1 MSNCAE
7 VLVANGTGILLMLL
21 ILHYGNK
28 MFQVGLLADK
38 LYCGMVWLTV
48 ALCMV
53 ETATFLIDGKLFA
66 GSRIMAFVLNELLY
80 TMDLLFGF
88 LWILFADTK
97 VYSENKL
104 LRKHFFPMIL
114 PLLVMLVLLIAN
126 IFNGW
131 VFEISEENVYSRN
144 FLFVFNYVVT
154 YGYLLAGVGILY
166 KNRRRTKRYTYL
178 PVLLF
183 ILPVAIGSL
192 LQFLFYGI
200 ATLWLSAAI
209 GLTSLYISMQTE
221 NTYLDRLTGV
231 YNRYYLETYVGS
243 LYKEAAYDFKK
254 KKFAALMI
262 DLDNFKSIN
271 DRYGHVVGDD
281 ALIRSARILR
291 ASVGKNALVT
301 RYGGDEFL
309 IILREKNETEAAL
322 LVGEIQNNCA
332 AFNRI
337 WDKDYTLSF
346 SIGYTVVDPSV
357 VDKEE
362 FFIRTDRA
370 MYAAKRQ
377 KAEVGEHRPPPSAE

>member
-1 MSNCAE
+1 MLNYAE
-7 VLVANGTGILLMLL
+7 VLVANGTGILLMFL
-21 ILHYGNK
+21 IMHYGNNI
-28 MFQVGLLADK
+28 FRVGLLADK
-38 LYCGMVWLTV
+38 LYYGMVWLTV

-80 TMDLLFGF
+80 TMNILFGF
-88 LWILFADTK
+88 LWILFADAK

-104 LRKHFFPMIL
+104 LKKRFIPMIL

-131 VFEISEENVYSRN
+131 IFEISEENVYSRN
-144 FLFVFNYVVT
+144 FLFVFDYAVT
-154 YGYLLAGVGILY
+154 YSYLLAGAGILY
-166 KNRRRTKRYTYL
+166 KNRSSTKRYTYL

-209 GLTSLYISMQTE
+209 GLTSLYISIQTE
-221 NTYLDRLTGV
+221 NAYLDRLTGV
-231 YNRYYLETYVGS
+231 YNRHYFETYVS
-243 LYKEAAYDFKK
+243 ALYKAAARDSKK
-254 KKFAALMI
+254 QKIAALMI
-262 DLDNFKSIN
+262 DIDRFKSIN
-271 DRYGHVVGDD
+271 DRYGHVVGDE

-291 ASVGKNALVT
+291 ASADKNALVV

-309 IILREKNETEAAL
+309 IILRDKSETEVAL
-322 LVGEIQNNCA
+322 LVGEIQKNCA
-332 AFNRI
+332 AANRI
-337 WDKDYTLSF
+337 SDKDYTLSF
-346 SIGYTVVDPSV
+346 SIGYTIADPAVVDN
-357 VDKEE
+357 EE
-362 FFIRTDRA
+362 FLIRADAA

-377 KAEVGEHRPPPSAE
+377 NTAAGTHAPSAG

>member
-1 MSNCAE
+1 MLNYAE
-7 VLVANGTGILLMLL
+7 VLVANGAGILLMFL

-28 MFQVGLLADK
+28 MFRVGLLADK
-38 LYCGMVWLTV
+38 LYYGMVWLTV
-48 ALCMV
+48 AICMV

-80 TMDLLFGF
+80 TMNILFGF
-88 LWILFADTK
+88 LWILFADAK

-104 LRKHFFPMIL
+104 LKKRFIPMSL

-144 FLFVFNYVVT
+144 FLFVFDYAVT
-154 YGYLLAGVGILY
+154 YGYLLAGAGILY
-166 KNRRRTKRYTYL
+166 KNRRSTKRYTYL

-183 ILPVAIGSL
+183 IFPVAIGSL

-209 GLTSLYISMQTE
+209 GLTSLYISIQTE
-221 NTYLDRLTGV
+221 NAYLDRLTGV
-231 YNRYYLETYVGS
+231 YNRHYLETYVGA
-243 LYKEAAYDFKK
+243 LYKEAARDFKK
-254 KKFAALMI
+254 KKLAALMI
-262 DLDNFKSIN
+262 DIDYFKSIN

-291 ASVGKNALVT
+291 ASVGKNALVA

-309 IILREKNETEAAL
+309 IVLRGKNEMETAL

-332 AFNRI
+332 ASNRI
-337 WDKDYTLSF
+337 SDKNYTLSF

-362 FFIRTDRA
+362 FFIRADRA

-377 KAEVGEHRPPPSAE
+377 KAEAGEHRPPPSAE

>member
-1 MSNCAE
+1 MLNYAE
-7 VLVANGTGILLMLL
+7 VLVANGTGILLMFL
-21 ILHYGNK
+21 ILHYGNNI
-28 MFQVGLLADK
+28 FRVGLLADK
-38 LYCGMVWLTV
+38 LYYGMVWLTV
-48 ALCMV
+48 ALCIV

-80 TMDLLFGF
+80 TMDILFGF
-88 LWILFADTK
+88 LWILFADAK

-104 LRKHFFPMIL
+104 LKKRFIPMIL

-131 VFEISEENVYSRN
+131 FFEISEENVYSRN
-144 FLFVFNYVVT
+144 FLFVFDYAVT
-154 YGYLLAGVGILY
+154 YGYLLAGAGILY

-209 GLTSLYISMQTE
+209 GLTSLYISLQTE
-221 NTYLDRLTGV
+221 NAYLDRLTGV
-231 YNRYYLETYVGS
+231 YNRHYFETYVS
-243 LYKEAAYDFKK
+243 ALYKAAARDSKK
-254 KKFAALMI
+254 QKIAALMI
-262 DLDNFKSIN
+262 DIDRFKSIN
-271 DRYGHVVGDD
+271 DRYGHVVGDE

-291 ASVGKNALVT
+291 ASAGKNALVV

-309 IILREKNETEAAL
+309 IILRDKSETEVAL
-322 LVGEIQNNCA
+322 LVGEIQKNCA
-332 AFNRI
+332 AANRI
-337 WDKDYTLSF
+337 SDKDYTLNF
-346 SIGYTVVDPSV
+346 SIGYTIADPAVVDN
-357 VDKEE
+357 EE
-362 FFIRTDRA
+362 FLIRADAA

-377 KAEVGEHRPPPSAE
+377 NTAAGTHAPSAG

>member
-1 MSNCAE
+1 MLNYAE
-7 VLVANGTGILLMLL
+7 VLVANGAGILLMFL
-21 ILHYGNK
+21 ILYYGNK
-28 MFQVGLLADK
+28 MFRVGLLADK
-38 LYCGMVWLTV
+38 LYYGMVCLTV

-80 TMDLLFGF
+80 TMNILFGF
-88 LWILFADTK
+88 LWILFADAK

-104 LRKHFFPMIL
+104 LKKRFIPMSL

-144 FLFVFNYVVT
+144 FLFVFDYAVT
-154 YGYLLAGVGILY
+154 YSYLLAGAGILY
-166 KNRRRTKRYTYL
+166 KNRRSTKRYTYL

-209 GLTSLYISMQTE
+209 GLTSLYISIQTE
-221 NTYLDRLTGV
+221 NAYLDRLTGV
-231 YNRYYLETYVGS
+231 YNRHYLETYVGA
-243 LYKEAAYDFKK
+243 LYKEAARDFKK
-254 KKFAALMI
+254 KKLAALMI
-262 DLDNFKSIN
+262 DIDYFKSIN

-291 ASVGKNALVT
+291 ESVGKNALVA

-309 IILREKNETEAAL
+309 VILRDKSETEVAL
-322 LVGEIQNNCA
+322 LVGEIQKNCA
-332 AFNRI
+332 AANRI
-337 WDKDYTLSF
+337 SDKDYTLSF
-346 SIGYTVVDPSV
+346 SIGYTVADPAV

-362 FFIRTDRA
+362 FLIRADAA

-377 KAEVGEHRPPPSAE
+377 NTAAGTHAPSAG

>member
-1 MSNCAE
+1 MLNYAE
-7 VLVANGTGILLMLL
+7 VLVANGTGILLMFL
-21 ILHYGNK
+21 IMHYGNNI
-28 MFQVGLLADK
+28 FRVGLLADK
-38 LYCGMVWLTV
+38 LYYGMVWLTV

-80 TMDLLFGF
+80 TMNILFGF
-88 LWILFADTK
+88 LWILFADAN

-104 LRKHFFPMIL
+104 LKKRFIPMIL

-131 VFEISEENVYSRN
+131 IFEISEENVYSRN
-144 FLFVFNYVVT
+144 FLFVFDYAVT
-154 YGYLLAGVGILY
+154 YSYLLAGAGILY
-166 KNRRRTKRYTYL
+166 KNRSSTKRYTYL

-209 GLTSLYISMQTE
+209 GLTSLYISLQTE
-221 NTYLDRLTGV
+221 NAYLDRLTGV
-231 YNRYYLETYVGS
+231 YNRHYFETYVS
-243 LYKEAAYDFKK
+243 ALYKAAARDSKK
-254 KKFAALMI
+254 QKIAALMI
-262 DLDNFKSIN
+262 DIDRFKSIN
-271 DRYGHVVGDD
+271 DRYGHVVGDE

-291 ASVGKNALVT
+291 ASAGKNALVV

-309 IILREKNETEAAL
+309 IILRDKSETEVAL
-322 LVGEIQNNCA
+322 LVGEIQKNCA
-332 AFNRI
+332 AANRI
-337 WDKDYTLSF
+337 SDKDYTLSF
-346 SIGYTVVDPSV
+346 SIGYTIADPAVVDN
-357 VDKEE
+357 EE
-362 FFIRTDRA
+362 FLIRADAA

-377 KAEVGEHRPPPSAE
+377 NTAAGTHAPSAG

>member
-1 MSNCAE
+1 MLNYAE
-7 VLVANGTGILLMLL
+7 VLVANGAGILLMFL

-28 MFQVGLLADK
+28 MFRVGLLADK
-38 LYCGMVWLTV
+38 LYYGMVWLTV

-80 TMDLLFGF
+80 TMDILFGF
-88 LWILFADTK
+88 LWILFADAK

-104 LRKHFFPMIL
+104 LKKRFIPMIL

-131 VFEISEENVYSRN
+131 IFEISEENVYSRN
-144 FLFVFNYVVT
+144 FLFVFDYAVT
-154 YGYLLAGVGILY
+154 YSYLLAGAGILY
-166 KNRRRTKRYTYL
+166 KNRSSTKRYTYL

-209 GLTSLYISMQTE
+209 GLTSLYISLQTE
-221 NTYLDRLTGV
+221 NAYLDRLTGV
-231 YNRYYLETYVGS
+231 YNRHYFETYVS
-243 LYKEAAYDFKK
+243 ALYKAAARDSKK
-254 KKFAALMI
+254 QKIAALMI
-262 DLDNFKSIN
+262 DIDRFKSIN

-281 ALIRSARILR
+281 ALICSARILR
-291 ASVGKNALVT
+291 ASAGKNALVV

-309 IILREKNETEAAL
+309 IILRDKSETEVAL
-322 LVGEIQNNCA
+322 LVGEIQKNCA
-332 AFNRI
+332 AANRI
-337 WDKDYTLSF
+337 SDKDYTLSF
-346 SIGYTVVDPSV
+346 SIGYTIADPAVVDN
-357 VDKEE
+357 EE
-362 FFIRTDRA
+362 FLIRADAA

-377 KAEVGEHRPPPSAE
+377 NTAAGTHAPSAG

>member
-1 MSNCAE
+1 MLNYAE
-7 VLVANGTGILLMLL
+7 VLVANGAGILLMFLL
-21 ILHYGNK
+21 LHYGSE
-28 MFQVGLLADK
+28 MFRVGLLADK
-38 LYCGMVWLTV
+38 LYYGMVWLTI
-48 ALCMV
+48 ALCVV
-53 ETATFLIDGKLFA
+53 ETATFLIDGKQFA

-80 TMDLLFGF
+80 TMNILFGF
-88 LWILFADTK
+88 LWILFADAK

-104 LRKHFFPMIL
+104 LKKRFIPMSL

-144 FLFVFNYVVT
+144 FLFVFDYAVT
-154 YGYLLAGVGILY
+154 YSYLLAGAGILY
-166 KNRRRTKRYTYL
+166 KNRRSTKRYTYL

-209 GLTSLYISMQTE
+209 GLTSLYISIQTE
-221 NTYLDRLTGV
+221 NAYLDRLTGV
-231 YNRYYLETYVGS
+231 YNRHYLETYVGA
-243 LYKEAAYDFKK
+243 LYKEAARDFKK
-254 KKFAALMI
+254 KKLAALMI
-262 DLDNFKSIN
+262 DIDYFKSIN

-291 ASVGKNALVT
+291 ESVGKNALVA

-309 IILREKNETEAAL
+309 VILRDKSETEVAL
-322 LVGEIQNNCA
+322 LVGEIQKNCA
-332 AFNRI
+332 AANRTS
-337 WDKDYTLSF
+337 DKDYTLSF
-346 SIGYTVVDPSV
+346 SIGYTVADPSV

-362 FFIRTDRA
+362 FLIRADAA

-377 KAEVGEHRPPPSAE
+377 NTAAGTHAPSAG

>member
-1 MSNCAE
+1 MLNYAE
-7 VLVANGTGILLMLL
+7 VLVANGAGILLMFLL
-21 ILHYGNK
+21 LHYGSK
-28 MFQVGLLADK
+28 MFRVGLLADK
-38 LYCGMVWLTV
+38 LYYGMVWLTI

-80 TMDLLFGF
+80 TMNILFGF
-88 LWILFADTK
+88 LWILFADAK

-104 LRKHFFPMIL
+104 LKKRFIPMIL

-131 VFEISEENVYSRN
+131 IFEISEENVYSRN
-144 FLFVFNYVVT
+144 FLFVFDYAVT
-154 YGYLLAGVGILY
+154 YSYLLAGAGILY
-166 KNRRRTKRYTYL
+166 KNRSSTKRYTYL

-209 GLTSLYISMQTE
+209 GLTSLYISLQTE
-221 NTYLDRLTGV
+221 NAYLDRLTGV
-231 YNRYYLETYVGS
+231 YNRHYFETYVS
-243 LYKEAAYDFKK
+243 ALYKAAARDSKK
-254 KKFAALMI
+254 QKIAALMI
-262 DLDNFKSIN
+262 DIDRFKSIN

-281 ALIRSARILR
+281 ALICSARILR
-291 ASVGKNALVT
+291 ASVGKNAHVV

-309 IILREKNETEAAL
+309 VILRDKSETEVAL
-322 LVGEIQNNCA
+322 LVGEIQKNCA
-332 AFNRI
+332 AANRI
-337 WDKDYTLSF
+337 SDKDYTLSF
-346 SIGYTVVDPSV
+346 SIGYTIADPAVVDN
-357 VDKEE
+357 EE
-362 FFIRTDRA
+362 FLIRADAA

-377 KAEVGEHRPPPSAE
+377 NTAAGTHAPSAG

>member
-1 MSNCAE
+1 MLNYAE
-7 VLVANGTGILLMLL
+7 VLVANGTGILLMFL
-21 ILHYGNK
+21 ILQYGNNI
-28 MFQVGLLADK
+28 FRVGLLADK
-38 LYCGMVWLTV
+38 LYYGMVWLTV

-80 TMDLLFGF
+80 TMNILFGF
-88 LWILFADTK
+88 LWILFADAK

-104 LRKHFFPMIL
+104 LKKRFIPMIL

-131 VFEISEENVYSRN
+131 IFEISEENVYSRN
-144 FLFVFNYVVT
+144 FLFVFDYAVT
-154 YGYLLAGVGILY
+154 YSYLLAGAGILY
-166 KNRRRTKRYTYL
+166 KNRSSTKRYTYL

-209 GLTSLYISMQTE
+209 GLTSLYISLQTE
-221 NTYLDRLTGV
+221 NAYLDRLTGV
-231 YNRYYLETYVGS
+231 YNRHYFETYVS
-243 LYKEAAYDFKK
+243 ALYKAAARDSKK
-254 KKFAALMI
+254 QKIAALMI
-262 DLDNFKSIN
+262 DIDRFKSIN
-271 DRYGHVVGDD
+271 DRYGHVVGDE

-291 ASVGKNALVT
+291 ASAGKNALVV

-309 IILREKNETEAAL
+309 IILRDKSETEVAL
-322 LVGEIQNNCA
+322 LVGEIQKNCA
-332 AFNRI
+332 AANRI
-337 WDKDYTLSF
+337 SDKDYTLSF
-346 SIGYTVVDPSV
+346 SIGYTIADPAVVDN
-357 VDKEE
+357 EE
-362 FFIRTDRA
+362 FLIRADAA

-377 KAEVGEHRPPPSAE
+377 NTAAGTHAPSAG

>member
-1 MSNCAE
+1 MLNYAE
-7 VLVANGTGILLMLL
+7 VLVANGTGILLMFL
-21 ILHYGNK
+21 IMHYGNNI
-28 MFQVGLLADK
+28 FRVGLLADK
-38 LYCGMVWLTV
+38 LYYGMVWLTV

-80 TMDLLFGF
+80 TMNILFGF
-88 LWILFADTK
+88 LWILFADAK

-104 LRKHFFPMIL
+104 LKKRFIPMIL

-131 VFEISEENVYSRN
+131 IFEISEENVYSRN
-144 FLFVFNYVVT
+144 FLFVFDYAVT
-154 YGYLLAGVGILY
+154 YSYLLAGAGILY
-166 KNRRRTKRYTYL
+166 KNRSSTKRYTYL

-209 GLTSLYISMQTE
+209 GLTSLYISLQTE
-221 NTYLDRLTGV
+221 NAYLDRLTGV
-231 YNRYYLETYVGS
+231 YNRHYFETYVS
-243 LYKEAAYDFKK
+243 ALYKAAARDSKK
-254 KKFAALMI
+254 QKIAALMI
-262 DLDNFKSIN
+262 DIDRFKSIN
-271 DRYGHVVGDD
+271 DRYGHVVGDE

-291 ASVGKNALVT
+291 ASAGKNALVV

-309 IILREKNETEAAL
+309 IILRDKSETEVAL
-322 LVGEIQNNCA
+322 LVGEIQKNCA
-332 AFNRI
+332 AANRLS
-337 WDKDYTLSF
+337 DKDYTLSF
-346 SIGYTVVDPSV
+346 SIGYTIADPAVVDN
-357 VDKEE
+357 EE
-362 FFIRTDRA
+362 FLIRADAA

-377 KAEVGEHRPPPSAE
+377 NTAAGTHAPSAG

>member
-1 MSNCAE
+1 MLNYAE
-7 VLVANGTGILLMLL
+7 VLVANGTGILLMFL
-21 ILHYGNK
+21 IMHYGNNI
-28 MFQVGLLADK
+28 FRVGLLADK
-38 LYCGMVWLTV
+38 LYYGMVWLTV

-80 TMDLLFGF
+80 TMNILFGF
-88 LWILFADTK
+88 LWILFADAK

-104 LRKHFFPMIL
+104 LKKRFIPMIL

-131 VFEISEENVYSRN
+131 IFEISEENVYSRN
-144 FLFVFNYVVT
+144 FLFVFDYAVT
-154 YGYLLAGVGILY
+154 YSYLLAGAGILY
-166 KNRRRTKRYTYL
+166 KNRSSTKRYTYL

-209 GLTSLYISMQTE
+209 GLTSLYISLQTE
-221 NTYLDRLTGV
+221 NAYLDRLTGV
-231 YNRYYLETYVGS
+231 YNRHYFETYVS
-243 LYKEAAYDFKK
+243 ALYKAAARDSKK
-254 KKFAALMI
+254 QKIAALMVDI
-262 DLDNFKSIN
+262 DRFKSIN
-271 DRYGHVVGDD
+271 DRYGHVVGDE

-291 ASVGKNALVT
+291 ASAGKNALVV

-309 IILREKNETEAAL
+309 IILRDKSETEVAI
-322 LVGEIQNNCA
+322 LVGEIQKNCA
-332 AFNRI
+332 AANRI
-337 WDKDYTLSF
+337 SDKDYTLSF
-346 SIGYTVVDPSV
+346 SIGYTIADPAVVDN
-357 VDKEE
+357 EE
-362 FFIRTDRA
+362 FLIRADAA

-377 KAEVGEHRPPPSAE
+377 NTAAGTHAPSAG

>member
-1 MSNCAE
+1 MLNYAE
-7 VLVANGTGILLMLL
+7 VLVANGTGILLMFL
-21 ILHYGNK
+21 IMHYGNNI
-28 MFQVGLLADK
+28 FRVGLLADK
-38 LYCGMVWLTV
+38 LYYGMVWLTV

-80 TMDLLFGF
+80 TMNILFGF
-88 LWILFADTK
+88 LWILFADAK

-104 LRKHFFPMIL
+104 LKKRFIPMIL

-131 VFEISEENVYSRN
+131 IFEISEENVYSRN
-144 FLFVFNYVVT
+144 FLFVFDYAVT
-154 YGYLLAGVGILY
+154 YSYLLAGAGILY
-166 KNRRRTKRYTYL
+166 KNRSSTKRYTYL

-209 GLTSLYISMQTE
+209 GLTSLYISLQTE
-221 NTYLDRLTGV
+221 NAYLDRLTGV
-231 YNRYYLETYVGS
+231 YNRHYFETYVS
-243 LYKEAAYDFKK
+243 ALYKAAARDSKK
-254 KKFAALMI
+254 QKIAALMVDI
-262 DLDNFKSIN
+262 DRFKSIN
-271 DRYGHVVGDD
+271 DRYGHVVGDE

-291 ASVGKNALVT
+291 ASAGKNALVV

-309 IILREKNETEAAL
+309 IILRDKSETEVAL
-322 LVGEIQNNCA
+322 LVGEIQKNCA
-332 AFNRI
+332 AANRLS
-337 WDKDYTLSF
+337 DKDYTLSF
-346 SIGYTVVDPSV
+346 SIGYTIADPAVVDN
-357 VDKEE
+357 EE
-362 FFIRTDRA
+362 FLIRADAA

-377 KAEVGEHRPPPSAE
+377 NTAAGTHAPSAG

>member
-1 MSNCAE
+1 MLNYAE
-7 VLVANGTGILLMLL
+7 VLVANGTGILLMFL
-21 ILHYGNK
+21 IMHYGNNI
-28 MFQVGLLADK
+28 FRVGLLADK
-38 LYCGMVWLTV
+38 LYYGMVWLTV

-80 TMDLLFGF
+80 TMNILFGF
-88 LWILFADTK
+88 LWILFADAK

-104 LRKHFFPMIL
+104 LKKRFIPMIL

-131 VFEISEENVYSRN
+131 IFEISEENVYSRN
-144 FLFVFNYVVT
+144 FLFVFDYAVT
-154 YGYLLAGVGILY
+154 YSYLLAGAGILY
-166 KNRRRTKRYTYL
+166 KNRSSTKRYTYL

-209 GLTSLYISMQTE
+209 GLTSLYISLQTE
-221 NTYLDRLTGV
+221 NAYLDRLTGV
-231 YNRYYLETYVGS
+231 YNRHYFETYVS
-243 LYKEAAYDFKK
+243 ALYKAAARDSKK
-254 KKFAALMI
+254 QKIAALMVDI
-262 DLDNFKSIN
+262 DRFKSIN
-271 DRYGHVVGDD
+271 DRYGHVVGDE

-291 ASVGKNALVT
+291 ASAGKNALVV

-309 IILREKNETEAAL
+309 IILRDKSETEVAL
-322 LVGEIQNNCA
+322 LVGEIQKNCA
-332 AFNRI
+332 AANRI
-337 WDKDYTLSF
+337 SDKDYTLSF
-346 SIGYTVVDPSV
+346 SIGYTIADPAVVDN
-357 VDKEE
+357 EE
-362 FFIRTDRA
+362 FLIRADAA

-377 KAEVGEHRPPPSAE
+377 NTAAGTHAPSAG

>member
-1 MSNCAE
+1 MLNYAE
-7 VLVANGTGILLMLL
+7 VLVANGTGILLMFL
-21 ILHYGNK
+21 IMHYGNNI
-28 MFQVGLLADK
+28 FRVGLLADK
-38 LYCGMVWLTV
+38 LYYGMVWLTV

-80 TMDLLFGF
+80 TMNILFGF
-88 LWILFADTK
+88 LWILFADAK

-104 LRKHFFPMIL
+104 LKKRFIPMIL

-131 VFEISEENVYSRN
+131 IFEISEENVYSRN
-144 FLFVFNYVVT
+144 FLFVFDYAVT
-154 YGYLLAGVGILY
+154 YSYLLAGAGILY
-166 KNRRRTKRYTYL
+166 KNRSSTKRYTYL

-209 GLTSLYISMQTE
+209 GLTSLYISLQTE
-221 NTYLDRLTGV
+221 NAYLDRLTGV
-231 YNRYYLETYVGS
+231 YNRHYFETYVS
-243 LYKEAAYDFKK
+243 ALYKAAARDSKK
-254 KKFAALMI
+254 QKIAALMI
-262 DLDNFKSIN
+262 DIDRFKSIN
-271 DRYGHVVGDD
+271 DRYGHVVGDE

-291 ASVGKNALVT
+291 ASAGKNALVV

-309 IILREKNETEAAL
+309 IILRDKSETEVAL
-322 LVGEIQNNCA
+322 LVGEIQKNCA
-332 AFNRI
+332 AANRI
-337 WDKDYTLSF
+337 SDKDYTLSF
-346 SIGYTVVDPSV
+346 SIGYTIADPAVVDN
-357 VDKEE
+357 EE
-362 FFIRTDRA
+362 FLIRADAA

-377 KAEVGEHRPPPSAE
+377 NTAAGTHAPSAG

>member
-1 MSNCAE
+1 MLNYAE
-7 VLVANGTGILLMLL
+7 VLVANGTGILLMFL
-21 ILHYGNK
+21 IMHYGNNI
-28 MFQVGLLADK
+28 FRVGLLADK
-38 LYCGMVWLTV
+38 LYYGMVWLTV

-80 TMDLLFGF
+80 TMNILFGF
-88 LWILFADTK
+88 LWILFADAK

-104 LRKHFFPMIL
+104 LKKRFIPMIL

-131 VFEISEENVYSRN
+131 IFEISEENVYSRN
-144 FLFVFNYVVT
+144 FLFVFDYAVT
-154 YGYLLAGVGILY
+154 YSYLLAGAGILY
-166 KNRRRTKRYTYL
+166 KNRSSTKRYTYL

-209 GLTSLYISMQTE
+209 GLTSLYISIQTE
-221 NTYLDRLTGV
+221 NAYLDRLTGV
-231 YNRYYLETYVGS
+231 YNRHYFETYVS
-243 LYKEAAYDFKK
+243 ALYKAAARDSKK
-254 KKFAALMI
+254 QKIAALMI
-262 DLDNFKSIN
+262 DIDRFKSIN
-271 DRYGHVVGDD
+271 DRFGHVVGDD

-291 ASVGKNALVT
+291 ASVGKNALVA

-309 IILREKNETEAAL
+309 IILRGKNEMETAL

-332 AFNRI
+332 ASNRI
-337 WDKDYTLSF
+337 SNKDYTLSF

-362 FFIRTDRA
+362 FFIRADRA

-377 KAEVGEHRPPPSAE
+377 KAEAGEHAPSAG